1 MSRKGIDLANVL
13 KQSQYLPVLISIQD
27 IRLIHQWEM
36 TTTRKQ
42 QVASLRTSDYARF
55 SPNVLRLSRR
65 HGYRFMVTLVS
76 SICLIDKKQSPKR
89 DGKTRR
95 CKNYVSPVST
105 DPNKFWPHFHHAIL
119 CTCDWADPGAKRCWR
134 RFDIFCQPYGR
145 KANHAWPESVE
156 RVHRISI
163 SLKAT
168 NPACSNIINPLIQE
182 RLADNFSLML

>member
-1 MSRKGIDLANVL
+1 M
-13 KQSQYLPVLISIQD
+13 
-27 IRLIHQWEM
+27 
-36 TTTRKQ
+36 
-42 QVASLRTSDYARF
+42 F
-55 SPNVLRLSRR
+55 
-65 HGYRFMVTLVS
+65 
-76 SICLIDKKQSPKR
+76 
-89 DGKTRR
+89 
-95 CKNYVSPVST
+95 SPVST

-119 CTCDWADPGAKRCWR
+119 CTCDWADPGAERCWR

-182 RLADNFSLML
+182 RPADNFSLMLRACVMSRLNRCIRNSNKKNTPNFSHNFDNCFCLFASTVQSPYFFPFLLSSANCLRLKIENLLKLQLICAVLLF